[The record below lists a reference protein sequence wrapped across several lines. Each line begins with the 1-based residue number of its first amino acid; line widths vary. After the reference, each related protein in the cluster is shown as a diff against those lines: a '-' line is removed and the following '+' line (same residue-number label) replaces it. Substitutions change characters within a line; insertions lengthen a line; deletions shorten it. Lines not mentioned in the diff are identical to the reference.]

1 MARRPQNYKQ
11 NGARQLS
18 LKPKIKCLSK
28 VGHPKIEN
36 NTGLQFEPVFLADE
50 ESVPVLAPLLG
61 ATFSITKDAT
71 VIFADDQLAINLAG
85 EFWGDAELSSYKYE
99 PQAAFTKLATD
110 IVVLGHAQ
118 SGTRTT
124 SLDVGLKVGP
134 VQKIARVYGDRY
146 WVKQDGRIFGS
157 KPQPFTKI
165 PLIYERAFGGW
176 DKADNDEKNWR
187 FEPRNTVGM
196 GFGDPLRFVEE
207 GKVPIPN
214 IEDPQHLITRYGDT
228 PPPVGFGFISPNWQP
243 RVQFAGTYD
252 EEWEKTRKPL
262 LAEDF
267 DRRFFNAASPGLIA
281 PGYLRGDE
289 DVMIVNASPVP
300 KLKFKL
306 PGIPPPVCKIE
317 LRGGR
322 TEVLQTNLDTVIINT
337 DEMLVFL
344 LWRNYM
350 HVPNGPHDVVSIEVT
365 TEQELQT
372 AATV

>member
-1 MARRPQNYKQ
+1 M
-11 NGARQLS
+11 
-18 LKPKIKCLSK
+18 
-28 VGHPKIEN
+28 GHTAVVNKL
-36 NTGLQFEPVFLADE
+36 GFAFEPLYLKDESGSSTLTTLVKGTFDISDAGLNPADE
-50 ESVPVLAPLLG
+50 QRPV
-61 ATFSITKDAT
+61 
-71 VIFADDQLAINLAG
+71 
-85 EFWGDAELSSYKYE
+85 EFEGVYGGPPDVSSMRVE
-99 PQAAFTKLATD
+99 PETALIKTATD
-110 IVVLGHAQ
+110 IALIAHAVSPTGPVQ
-118 SGTRTT
+118 Q
-124 SLDVGLKVGP
+124 LDVGLKVDRLQR
-134 VQKIARVYGDRY
+134 VARVYGDRY

-157 KPQPFTKI
+157 KPQPFTRI

-187 FEPRNTVGM
+187 YEPRNPVGV

-207 GKVPIPN
+207 GKVPMPN

-228 PPPVGFGFISPNWQP
+228 PPPAGFGFISPNWKP
-243 RVQFAGTYD
+243 RAQYVGTYD
-252 EEWEKTRKPL
+252 EEWDKTRKPL
-262 LAEDF
+262 LPKDF

-306 PGIPPPVCKIE
+306 PGIPPPVCKVE

-365 TEQELQT
+365 TERDLQT

>member
-1 MARRPQNYKQ
+1 MSVPTINIKSNLAFEMVPTYDED
-11 NGARQLS
+11 GAPLVATVTKATCR
-18 LKPKIKCLSK
+18 
-28 VGHPKIEN
+28 IEN
-36 NTGLQFEPVFLADE
+36 GGRVALVSEQYPIL
-50 ESVPVLAPLLG
+50 
-61 ATFSITKDAT
+61 
-71 VIFADDQLAINLAG
+71 LAG
-85 EFWGDAELSSYKYE
+85 EAEGDPDCPSYKYE
-99 PQAAFTKLATD
+99 SEAGFIKVSTD
-110 IVVLGHAQ
+110 VVLVGCATSSQPVQ
-118 SGTRTT
+118 SV
-124 SLDVGLKVGP
+124 DVGVRVGP
-134 VQKIARVYGDRY
+134 SQKVVRVFGDRY

-176 DKADNDEKNWR
+176 DKADQDENNWR
-187 FEPRNTVGM
+187 YEPRNPVGV

-207 GKVPIPN
+207 GKVPMPN

-228 PPPVGFGFISPNWQP
+228 PPPAGFGFTSPNWQP
-243 RVQFAGTYD
+243 RAQYAGTYD
-252 EEWEKTRKPL
+252 EEWDKTRKPL
-262 LAEDF
+262 LPKDF

-306 PGIPPPVCKIE
+306 PGIPPPVCKVE
-317 LRGGR
+317 LRGGK

-344 LWRNYM
+344 LWRNYV